1 MFIEVKNLVKKYK
14 EKTVVDDVNI
24 SIDEGQFIALLG
36 PNGAGKSTTINMI
49 TGLLSTTSGEIK
61 IAGMKP
67 NDKHFGHNIGV
78 VFQQSTLDK
87 ELTVKE
93 NLKNRAAMYRNVQT
107 IEDSLIE
114 EFELKSILNQKYGS
128 LSGGQ
133 KRRVDIARSL
143 VHNPKALF
151 LDEPST
157 GLDIQTRSVIW
168 QTLDHFRKENGLTI
182 ILTTHY
188 LEETENADFVYIIDH
203 GKIIK
208 ADTVSNLKKNFA
220 RNILTLETKQKE
232 NVIELLNEYQ
242 DIKTDKNCL
251 SIYVQEKEAVILV
264 LNKVSDLIENF
275 EYKKGTMDDIFVTL
289 TGREIR

>member
-1 MFIEVKNLVKKYK
+1 MFIEIKNLVKKYK
-14 EKTVVDDVNI
+14 SKTVVNNVNI
-24 SIDEGQFIALLG
+24 SIEEGQFIALLG

-49 TGLLSTTSGEIK
+49 TGLLSPTSGEVR
-61 IAGMKP
+61 IAGMNQ
-67 NDKHFGHNIGV
+67 NDSQFGHNIGV

-143 VHNPKALF
+143 IHNPKVLF

-168 QTLDHFRKENGLTI
+168 QTLDHFRKETGLTI

-188 LEETENADFVYIIDH
+188 LEEAESADFVYIIDY

-208 ADTVSNLKKNFA
+208 ADTVINLKKNFA
-220 RNILTLETKQKE
+220 KNILILETKQKKT
-232 NVIELLNEYQ
+232 VTELLDDYQ
-242 DIKTDKNCL
+242 DIKADKNCL
-251 SIYVQEKEAVILV
+251 SIYVQEKETVISI
-264 LNKVSDLIENF
+264 LNKVSDSIENF
-275 EYKKGTMDDIFVTL
+275 EYKKGTMDDIFVAL